1 MAIED
6 ATVQVVQEQAR
17 RVARRRAFDRCQAHD

>member
-6 ATVQVVQEQAR
+6 ATVQAVQEQAR
-17 RVARRRAFDRCQAHD
+17 RVALRREFDRCRPHD